1 MTFSSEWQPD
11 WPTWDHD
18 RMELHIAVSPGE
30 LIDRLTIL
38 QIKRARISDPD
49 KLRNINQA
57 YDALSGVLSAAIP
70 TSPRLAELSDQL
82 KAVNEVLW
90 QAEEDLRD
98 HERRQNFDGRFIDV
112 ARTVYITND
121 RRSELKR
128 QIDQLLGSSL
138 VEEKFYKSTQST

>member
-1 MTFSSEWQPD
+1 
-11 WPTWDHD
+11 
-18 RMELHIAVSPGE
+18 MELHIAVSPGE

-57 YDALSGVLSAAIP
+57 HDALSGVLSAAIP
-70 TSPRLAELSDQL
+70 TTPRLAELSEEL
-82 KAVNEVLW
+82 RAVNEVLW

-138 VEEKFYKSTQST
+138 VEEKFYKSTRST